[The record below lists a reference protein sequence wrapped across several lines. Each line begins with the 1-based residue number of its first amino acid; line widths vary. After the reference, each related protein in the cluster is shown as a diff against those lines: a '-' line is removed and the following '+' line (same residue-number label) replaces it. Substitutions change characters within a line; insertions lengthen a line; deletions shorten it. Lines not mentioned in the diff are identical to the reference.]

1 MEKLTH
7 IIESTINP
15 GDVRG
20 EDGRQAAMVT
30 LVKEEEKEQ
39 DNGMFVVLQ
48 SWDDKR
54 LHSEFFSFVGRKVRI
69 TIETI
74 D

>member
-48 SWDDKR
+48 
-54 LHSEFFSFVGRKVRI
+54 
-69 TIETI
+69 
-74 D
+74 